1 MTSPARTLLFASA
14 LLAAFPLPALFAQAA
29 PAQAVPAA
37 PAPPAGN
44 AQSMTAIL
52 TPAIQQL
59 RQTLTI
65 LRADKWKTPGPITQE
80 TTANIASIQRDVE
93 STLPGLLTTA
103 DSNPGSVQDMLPAYR
118 NVDALYDV
126 VLRVTEVSK
135 LAAPKEQST
144 ALQQAIV
151 SLEDTRR
158 TLGDQVQSAAANQT
172 RAIVSLQAQ
181 LRTAETAAAQNVAA
195 AAAPVCPPVPP
206 PAKKKPAAKPK
217 PKTPDAAATPAQTH

>member
-1 MTSPARTLLFASA
+1 MTFPACKFMFASA
-14 LLAAFPLPALFAQAA
+14 LLAAFPFQALFAQAA
-29 PAQAVPAA
+29 PASL
-37 PAPPAGN
+37 PPPTEN

-80 TTANIASIQRDVE
+80 TTTNIASIQRDVE
-93 STLPGLLTTA
+93 TTLPALLTTA
-103 DSNPGSVQDMLPAYR
+103 DSNPGSVQDILPAYR

-144 ALQQAIV
+144 ALQQTIV
-151 SLEDTRR
+151 GLEDARR
-158 TLGDQVQSAAANQT
+158 TLGDQVQLAATNQT
-172 RAIVSLQAQ
+172 KAIVTLQVQLHTAQ
-181 LRTAETAAAQNVAA
+181 TAAAQNVAA
-195 AAAPVCPPVPP
+195 AAPVCPTVPP

-217 PKTPDAAATPAQTH
+217 PAAAAPQTR